1 MIRSLR
7 TAALGMAAQQLTLDV
22 IANNLA
28 NVNTTGFKRSSVEFQ
43 DILYETIVSGAG
55 EGGLGQEKPVE
66 IQVGHGNRAVST
78 FRTFTQG
85 SVAETGNPLDL
96 AIKGDGFFQIMRP
109 DGTYAYSRDGAF
121 RINSDGFIVTTTG
134 LRLGSEI
141 SLPPDTSRILIGQD
155 GTISIILAG
164 DEVVPEEIGQ
174 IELVKF
180 VNPAGLGAIGGN
192 LYEET
197 VASGPPTVGFAGD
210 EGFGVVLQGFLE
222 KSNVD
227 VVQEMINMI
236 VAQRAYEINS
246 KAVKSADEMLAIAN
260 NIRR

>member
-43 DILYETIVSGAG
+43 DVLYETIVSGAG

-78 FRTFTQG
+78 FRTFSQG
-85 SVAETGNPLDL
+85 TITDTENPLDM
-96 AIKGDGFFQIMRP
+96 AIDGDGFFQVTRP
-109 DGTYAYSRDGAF
+109 DGTYAYTRDGGF
-121 RINSDGFIVTTTG
+121 RINSDGFIVTATG
-134 LRLGSEI
+134 LRLGSEV
-141 SLPPDTSRILIGQD
+141 SLPPDTESILIGQD
-155 GTISIILAG
+155 GIIAVILSGEAA
-164 DEVVPEEIGQ
+164 PEEIGQ

-180 VNPAGLGAIGGN
+180 VNPAGLRAVGGN
-192 LYEET
+192 LNEET

-210 EGFGVVLQGFLE
+210 EGFGAVLQGFLE

-246 KAVKSADEMLAIAN
+246 KAVKTADEMLAVAN
-260 NIRR
+260 NLRR

>member
-7 TAALGMAAQQLTLDV
+7 TAALGMGAQQLQLDV

-28 NVNTTGFKRSSVEFQ
+28 NINTTGFKRSSVEFQ
-43 DILYETIVSGAG
+43 DVLYETIVSGAG
-55 EGGLGQEKPVE
+55 DGGPGSEKPAS
-66 IQVGHGNRAVST
+66 IQIGHGNRAVST
-78 FRTFTQG
+78 FRSFAQG
-85 SVAETGNPLDL
+85 TVSETSNPLDM
-96 AIKGDGFFQIMRP
+96 AIDGDGFFQVLRP
-109 DGTYAYSRDGAF
+109 DGSYAYTRDGAF
-121 RINSDGFIVTTTG
+121 RINPDGYMVNGSG

-141 SLPPDTSRILIGQD
+141 NLPVETES
-155 GTISIILAG
+155 ISIGADGIVAVILSG
-164 DEVVPEEIGQ
+164 ETEPSELGQ
-174 IELVKF
+174 LELAKF
-180 VNPAGLGAIGGN
+180 VNPAGLMALGGK

-197 VASGPPTVGFAGD
+197 VASGPPSIGFPSD
-210 EGFGVVLQGFLE
+210 HGFGRTLQGFLE

-246 KAVKSADEMLAIAN
+246 KAVKSADEMLAVAN

>member
-55 EGGLGQEKPVE
+55 EGGLGQEKPTE

-78 FRTFTQG
+78 FRTFAQG
-85 SVAETGNPLDL
+85 TITDTNNPLDL
-96 AIKGDGFFQIMRP
+96 AIDGDGFFQVMRP
-109 DGTYAYSRDGAF
+109 DGTYAYTRDGAF
-121 RINSDGFIVTTTG
+121 RINADGYIVTSTG

-141 SLPPDTSRILIGQD
+141 SLPPDTESINIGQD
-155 GTISIILAG
+155 GILSVILAG
-164 DEVVPEEIGQ
+164 ESEPEEIGQ
-174 IELVKF
+174 LELVKF
-180 VNPAGLGAIGGN
+180 VNPGGLNAVGGN

-197 VASGPPTVGFAGD
+197 VASGPPTIGFAGD
-210 EGFGVVLQGFLE
+210 EGFGSVLQGFLE

-246 KAVKSADEMLAIAN
+246 KAVKSADEMLAVAN

>member
-55 EGGLGQEKPVE
+55 EGGLGQEKPTE

-78 FRTFTQG
+78 FRTFAQG
-85 SVAETGNPLDL
+85 AVTDTENPLDL
-96 AIKGDGFFQIMRP
+96 AIDGDGFFQVMRP
-109 DGTYAYSRDGAF
+109 DGTYAYTRDGAF

-141 SLPPDTSRILIGQD
+141 SLPPYTESINIGQD
-155 GTISIILAG
+155 GIISVLLSGEAT
-164 DEVVPEEIGQ
+164 PEEIGQ
-174 IELVKF
+174 VELVKF
-180 VNPAGLGAIGGN
+180 VNPAGLRAVGGN

-197 VASGPPTVGFAGD
+197 VASGPPTVGFASD
-210 EGFGVVLQGFLE
+210 EGYGAVLQGFLE

-246 KAVKSADEMLAIAN
+246 KAVKSADEMLAVAN
-260 NIRR
+260 NLRR

>member
-43 DILYETIVSGAG
+43 DVLYETIVSGAG

-78 FRTFTQG
+78 FRTFSQG
-85 SVAETGNPLDL
+85 TITDTENPLDI
-96 AIKGDGFFQIMRP
+96 AIDGDGFFQVMRP
-109 DGTYAYSRDGAF
+109 DGTYAYTRDGAF
-121 RINSDGFIVTTTG
+121 RLNADGFIVSTTG

-141 SLPPDTSRILIGQD
+141 SLPPDTESILIGQD
-155 GTISIILAG
+155 GIIAVILSGESA
-164 DEVVPEEIGQ
+164 PEEIGQ

-180 VNPAGLGAIGGN
+180 VNPAGLRAVGGN
-192 LYEET
+192 LYEEA
-197 VASGPPTVGFAGD
+197 VASGPPTIGFAGD
-210 EGFGVVLQGFLE
+210 EGFGAVLQGFLE

-246 KAVKSADEMLAIAN
+246 KAVKTADEMLAVAN
-260 NIRR
+260 NLRR

>member
-43 DILYETIVSGAG
+43 DVLYETIVSGAG
-55 EGGLGQEKPVE
+55 EGGLGQEKPAE

-78 FRTFTQG
+78 FRTFAQG
-85 SVAETGNPLDL
+85 TIVDTTNPLDL
-96 AIKGDGFFQIMRP
+96 AIDGDGFFQVIQS
-109 DGTYAYSRDGAF
+109 DGTYAYTRDGAF
-121 RINSDGFIVTTTG
+121 RINPDGYVVTSSG
-134 LRLGSEI
+134 LKLGSEI
-141 SLPPDTSRILIGQD
+141 SLPSETESINISQD
-155 GTISIILAG
+155 GIISVILSG
-164 DEVVPEEIGQ
+164 ESTPEEIGQ
-174 IELVKF
+174 MELVKF
-180 VNPAGLGAIGGN
+180 VNPAGLRAIGGN

-197 VASGPPTVGFAGD
+197 VASGPPTIGFAAD
-210 EGFGVVLQGFLE
+210 EGFGAVLQGFLE

-246 KAVKSADEMLAIAN
+246 KAVKSADEMLSVAN
-260 NIRR
+260 NMRR

>member
-55 EGGLGQEKPVE
+55 EGGLGQEKPAE

-78 FRTFTQG
+78 FRTFAQG
-85 SVAETGNPLDL
+85 TITDTANPLDM
-96 AIKGDGFFQIMRP
+96 AIDGDGFFQVTRP
-109 DGTYAYSRDGAF
+109 DGTYAYTRDGAF
-121 RINSDGFIVTTTG
+121 RLNADGFIVTTTG
-134 LRLGSEI
+134 LRLGSEV
-141 SLPPDTSRILIGQD
+141 SLPPDTESILISQD
-155 GTISIILAG
+155 GIIAIVLSG
-164 DEVVPEEIGQ
+164 ESTPEEISQ

-180 VNPAGLGAIGGN
+180 VNPAGLQAVGGN

-197 VASGPPTVGFAGD
+197 VASGPPTVGFAAD
-210 EGFGVVLQGFLE
+210 EGFGAVLQGFLE

-246 KAVKSADEMLAIAN
+246 KAVKTADEMLAVAN
-260 NIRR
+260 NLRR

>member
-43 DILYETIVSGAG
+43 DVLYETIVSGAG

-85 SVAETGNPLDL
+85 AVADTENPLDL
-96 AIKGDGFFQIMRP
+96 AIDGDGFFQVMRP
-109 DGTYAYSRDGAF
+109 DGTYAYTRDGTF
-121 RINSDGFIVTTTG
+121 RINADGFIVTTTG

-141 SLPPDTSRILIGQD
+141 SLPPDTESIHIGQD
-155 GTISIILAG
+155 GIISIILSG
-164 DEVVPEEIGQ
+164 ESTPEEISQ

-180 VNPAGLGAIGGN
+180 VNPAGLRAVGGN

-210 EGFGVVLQGFLE
+210 EGFGAVLQGFLE

-246 KAVKSADEMLAIAN
+246 KAVKSADEMLAVAN

>member
-7 TAALGMAAQQLTLDV
+7 TAALGMGAQQLQLDV

-43 DILYETIVSGAG
+43 DVLYETIVSGATA
-55 EGGLGQEKPVE
+55 GGPGQEKPAD

-78 FRTFTQG
+78 FRSFSQG
-85 SVAETGNPLDL
+85 TVADTGNPLDL
-96 AIKGDGFFQIMRP
+96 AIDGNGFFQLLRA
-109 DGTYAYSRDGAF
+109 DGSYVYSRDGAL
-121 RINSDGFIVTTTG
+121 RLNSEGYIVNASG
-134 LRLGSEI
+134 LRLASEI
-141 SLPPDTSRILIGQD
+141 SLPPETESINISQD
-155 GTISIILAG
+155 GIISLVLEG
-164 DEVVPEEIGQ
+164 DALPTDIGQ

-180 VNPAGLGAIGGN
+180 VNPAGLRSLGGN
-192 LYEET
+192 MYEE
-197 VASGPPTVGFAGD
+197 AASSGPPTIGFAGD
-210 EGFGVVLQGFLE
+210 EGFGITIQGYLE

-227 VVQEMINMI
+227 VVQEMIGMI

-246 KAVKSADEMLAIAN
+246 KAVKTADEMLAVAN

>member
-7 TAALGMAAQQLTLDV
+7 TAALGMGAQQLQLDV

-43 DILYETIVSGAG
+43 DVLYETIVSGAG
-55 EGGLGQEKPVE
+55 EGGPGQEKPSE

-78 FRTFTQG
+78 FRTFAQG
-85 SVAETGNPLDL
+85 AVEQTENPLDL
-96 AIKGDGFFQIMRP
+96 AIDGDGFFQVLRP
-109 DGTYAYSRDGAF
+109 DGSYAYSRDGSF
-121 RINSDGFIVTTTG
+121 RISSDGYIVSASG

-141 SLPPDTSRILIGQD
+141 SLPAETGSVNISQD
-155 GTISIILAG
+155 GIVSVLLSGEI
-164 DEVVPEEIGQ
+164 EPSEIGQ
-174 IELVKF
+174 LELAKF
-180 VNPAGLGAIGGN
+180 VNPAGLLAIGGN

-197 VASGPPTVGFAGD
+197 VASGPPSLGFPSD
-210 EGFGVVLQGFLE
+210 EGFGVTLQGFLE

-246 KAVKSADEMLAIAN
+246 KAVKSADEMLAVAN

>member
-28 NVNTTGFKRSSVEFQ
+28 NVNTTGYKRSSVEFQ

-55 EGGLGQEKPVE
+55 EGGFGQEKPTE

-78 FRTFTQG
+78 FRTFAQG
-85 SVAETGNPLDL
+85 TITDTGNPLDL
-96 AIKGDGFFQIMRP
+96 AIDGDGFFQVLRP
-109 DGTYAYSRDGAF
+109 DGTYAYTRDGAL
-121 RINSDGFIVTTTG
+121 RINSDGYVVTTTG
-134 LRLGSEI
+134 LRLASEI
-141 SLPPDTSRILIGQD
+141 SLPPETSDILISQD
-155 GTISIILAG
+155 GIITVLIAG
-164 DEVVPEEIGQ
+164 DGVTPEEIGQ
-174 IELVKF
+174 IELAKF
-180 VNPAGLGAIGGN
+180 VNPAGLQAVGGN

-197 VASGPPTVGFAGD
+197 VASGPPTLGFSGD
-210 EGFGVVLQGFLE
+210 EGFGATMQGFLE

-246 KAVKSADEMLAIAN
+246 KAVKSADEMLSVAN

>member
-78 FRTFTQG
+78 FRTFAQG
-85 SVAETGNPLDL
+85 AVTDTENPLDL
-96 AIKGDGFFQIMRP
+96 AIDGDGFFQVMRP
-109 DGTYAYSRDGAF
+109 DGTYAYTRDGAF

-141 SLPPDTSRILIGQD
+141 SLPPYTESINIGQD
-155 GTISIILAG
+155 GIISVLLSGEAT
-164 DEVVPEEIGQ
+164 PEEIGQ
-174 IELVKF
+174 VELVKF
-180 VNPAGLGAIGGN
+180 VNPAGLRAVGGN

-197 VASGPPTVGFAGD
+197 VASGPPTVGFASD
-210 EGFGVVLQGFLE
+210 EGYGAVLQGFLE

-246 KAVKSADEMLAIAN
+246 KAVKSADEMLAVAN
-260 NIRR
+260 NLRR